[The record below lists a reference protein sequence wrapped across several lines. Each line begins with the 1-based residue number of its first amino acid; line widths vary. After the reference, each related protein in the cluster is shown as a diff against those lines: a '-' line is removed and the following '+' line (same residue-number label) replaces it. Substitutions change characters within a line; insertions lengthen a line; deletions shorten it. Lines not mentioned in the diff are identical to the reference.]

1 MYLQSNNIN
10 LSQSFLHSSP
20 VTSLEGCAVQRNRAK
35 ITDPVWM
42 LMCRDWTNELWTN
55 VFIMDFLISSSS
67 WPPRPLGY
75 GLLHP
80 INGSFCLTSDRK
92 KNSYVYACP
101 PLGSIKAEHNL
112 LLECNEG
119 EEAQGPAAPGA
130 LSDSTPTHYIT
141 SIRPRRWRIRCRPHH
156 PSSLSISSSKLEFK
170 LEMNW
175 TPTATSNCTSI
186 SGSLNPHHSR
196 AEPGTSDPISYPAP
210 IHHSLL
216 VYILNRTDSPN

>member
-1 MYLQSNNIN
+1 
-10 LSQSFLHSSP
+10 
-20 VTSLEGCAVQRNRAK
+20 
-35 ITDPVWM
+35 
-42 LMCRDWTNELWTN
+42 
-55 VFIMDFLISSSS
+55 MDFLKSSLS
-67 WPPRPLGY
+67 WPRRPLGH

-80 INGSFCLTSDRK
+80 INGSFCLTPGRK

-101 PLGSIKAEHNL
+101 PLGSIKAEHKL

-130 LSDSTPTHYIT
+130 LSDYSTPTPDIT
-141 SIRPRRWRIRCRPHH
+141 SIRPRRWRIRCRPQH

-175 TPTATSNCTSI
+175 TPTATATFNCTSI
-186 SGSLNPHHSR
+186 SGSLNPHHGR
-196 AEPGTSDPISYPAP
+196 EEPGTSDPISYSAP
-210 IHHSLL
+210 IHHSPL